1 MFNLIKVLECGN
13 KFLFANGKGDY
24 LVASYS
30 TAFANP
36 ECLLFKSS
44 NQGEIEDWAELYG
57 QKFGT
62 ELVPSVPKNEAVFSV
77 VTQYNNLLAK
87 DDYTGAWS

>member
-30 TAFANP
+30 TAFERP
-36 ECLLFKSS
+36 ECLLFNSN
-44 NQGEIEDWAELYG
+44 NQGEVLDWTELYG
-57 QKFGT
+57 SKFNSET
-62 ELVPSVPKNEAVFSV
+62 PMNEAVFTV
-77 VTQYNNLLAK
+77 VTEYNNALVNNN
-87 DDYTGAWS
+87 YTGAWG